1 MPYDLKYLSI
11 FACGKSIF
19 GFFNLQIYIFFDR
32 QMNILDIIILI
43 CFIPAL
49 VQGLRKGF
57 IAQVIAIISILAGV
71 FLSFQFS
78 TRVSGWMAQYIEGS
92 EQVMKIVAF
101 ALILIAAI
109 AALTAL
115 GKLLEGMLKIVML
128 GWLNKLLGVLFS
140 FLKCGLIVGLVIMA
154 FNSLNSTFHFVE
166 EAELSKSVLYP
177 PLKELAYTVFP
188 YLKELVFWK

>member
-1 MPYDLKYLSI
+1 
-11 FACGKSIF
+11 
-19 GFFNLQIYIFFDR
+19 
-32 QMNILDIIILI
+32 MNILDIIILI
-43 CFIPAL
+43 CFVPAL

-57 IAQVIAIISILAGV
+57 IAQVISIISLILGI

-78 TRVSGWMAQYIEGS
+78 TAVSSWLAQYIDGS
-92 EQVMKIVAF
+92 GEVLKLVAF
-101 ALILIAAI
+101 ALILIGVI
-109 AALTAL
+109 AALAAL

-128 GWLNKLLGVLFS
+128 GWLNKLLGVVFS
-140 FLKCGLIVGLVIMA
+140 FLKCALVTGLIIMA

-166 EAELSKSVLYP
+166 EAELAKSTLYP